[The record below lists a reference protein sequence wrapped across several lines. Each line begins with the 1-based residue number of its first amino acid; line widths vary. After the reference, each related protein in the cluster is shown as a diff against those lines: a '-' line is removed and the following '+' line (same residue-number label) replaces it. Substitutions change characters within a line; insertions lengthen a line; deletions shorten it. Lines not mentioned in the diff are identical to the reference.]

1 MANGS
6 GEISHDVVSGRVNT
20 AGVIARVKELFKGH
34 SNLILGFNT
43 FLPKGSEITLI
54 EEQDA
59 PLKSIVESDEARS
72 FVNKIKVIFMS
83 NFFTWSC

>member
-6 GEISHDVVSGRVNT
+6 GEISNDVVSGRVNT

-34 SNLILGFNT
+34 NNLILGFNT

-59 PLKSIVESDEARS
+59 PLKSTVESDEARS

-83 NFFTWSC
+83 NFFTSSC